1 MVYWYN
7 LYSFW
12 TAVMCIM
19 SYFRVIPF
27 SVIPSV
33 VATIFGTLVFL
44 YMKVRVGKQMGFTF
58 VVLQIVLHMF
68 PFLILPVQFT
78 GYHGQ
83 HWRLCALQS
92 VAAGSRLDVH
102 VRLQRHCVR
111 RRSVNLVRLCE
122 AARFLVGCTTRPH
135 RESFYRSKKARE
147 F

>member
-12 TAVMCIM
+12 TAIMCIL

-44 YMKVRVGKQMGFTF
+44 YMKLRVGKQMGFTF
-58 VVLQIVLHMF
+58 VALQIVLHLF

-78 GYHGQ
+78 RQDIMANIGVFVLFNIWLLAQGLTFMSVYKDIVYEDG
-83 HWRLCALQS
+83 RLTLYDYAK
-92 VAAGSRLDVH
+92 
-102 VRLQRHCVR
+102 R
-111 RRSVNLVRLCE
+111 RG
-122 AARFLVGCTTRPH
+122 FL
-135 RESFYRSKKARE
+135 
-147 F
+147 

>member
-12 TAVMCIM
+12 TAIMCIL

-44 YMKVRVGKQMGFTF
+44 YMKVRVGKQMGLVF
-58 VVLQIVLHMF
+58 VALQIVLHLF

-78 GYHGQ
+78 GRDVITNIGVFVFFNLWLLAQGLTFMSVYKDIVYEDG
-83 HWRLCALQS
+83 RLTLYDYAK
-92 VAAGSRLDVH
+92 
-102 VRLQRHCVR
+102 R
-111 RRSVNLVRLCE
+111 RG
-122 AARFLVGCTTRPH
+122 F
-135 RESFYRSKKARE
+135 F
-147 F
+147 